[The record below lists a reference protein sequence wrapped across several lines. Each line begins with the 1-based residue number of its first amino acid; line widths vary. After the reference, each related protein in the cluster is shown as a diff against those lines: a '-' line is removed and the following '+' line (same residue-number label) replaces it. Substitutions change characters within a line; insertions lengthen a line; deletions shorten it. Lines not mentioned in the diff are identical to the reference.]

1 MKPVYYFSDD
11 PPFSKRWAD
20 WLNTQGYDPILYNP
34 LQPQA
39 VEVLLLLTPLL
50 IDNKWISIENVWK
63 RHFENISPSVKI
75 IQAGIHEIQS
85 RPNYLHLYA
94 FPDNFSALVADS
106 VSVTTWEPYPIG
118 GEDLGE
124 LLSIYFSGHGTEG
137 IVEWLNKVI
146 RSLESIKYRL
156 QIGESANELQAWL
169 VHPTIRYNQDA
180 AVLLG
185 RWNHFK
191 SYFNALPDKTFIK
204 ILEKEIIKTDSLPIL
219 MASENDF
226 EQKVRDSIEAFKKII
241 QLLEPIIRLKSD

>member
-94 FPDNFSALVADS
+94 FPDDFSALVADS

-118 GEDLGE
+118 GEDLGD

-137 IVEWLNKVI
+137 IVEWLNKVKS
-146 RSLESIKYRL
+146 SLESVSYRFNKKEPV
-156 QIGESANELQAWL
+156 GELQTWL
-169 VHPTIRYNQDA
+169 IHPEIRYDEESKA
-180 AVLLG
+180 LLG
-185 RWNHFK
+185 RWNHFR
-191 SYFNALPDKTFIK
+191 SYFDALPDKTFIETLEIE
-204 ILEKEIIKTDSLPIL
+204 ILKTDSEPIL
-219 MASENDF
+219 MADESEFKPRIEAAMAAF
-226 EQKVRDSIEAFKKII
+226 EQII